1 MPPKIWRPKA
11 KNNYKPIIF
20 DDVDDDLYVLKRYG
34 KAMKR
39 TPACVIATL
48 SWRVG
53 MYRANHMHAR
63 EIVFVWYSLA
73 MQCRNRKYE

>member
-39 TPACVIATL
+39 TPAL
-48 SWRVG
+48 KPRPRDEP
-53 MYRANHMHAR
+53 YPL
-63 EIVFVWYSLA
+63 E
-73 MQCRNRKYE
+73 RKYFSCRT